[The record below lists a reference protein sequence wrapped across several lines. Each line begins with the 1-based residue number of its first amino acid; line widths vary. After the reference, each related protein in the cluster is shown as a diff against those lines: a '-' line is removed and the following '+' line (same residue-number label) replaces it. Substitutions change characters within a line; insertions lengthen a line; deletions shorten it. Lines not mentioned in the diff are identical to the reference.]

1 MTLIASIS
9 GIRGTIGGQP
19 VDNLTPP
26 DIVRFVSAYGS
37 LLREGNEQPK
47 VVIGRDARLSGDML
61 ARLVTG
67 TLQAL
72 GIDVIDLGLATT
84 PTVAM
89 AVPHLKAQGGIILTA
104 SHNPIQWN
112 ALKLLNAAGEFIDGT
127 TGEAVLQKANRSD
140 FCYAEVHHLG
150 NYTTYEQA
158 LDDHIEAIKAL
169 DLVDVEAIRAAGFRV
184 VVDAVH
190 SVGGIAVPRLLEALG
205 VREVKVLYG
214 EPTGHF
220 PHNPE
225 PLPEHLNEL
234 SSTLAKGN
242 YDLGIAVDPDVD
254 RLALFCEDGSPF
266 GEEYTLVAVAD
277 YVLQHEPG
285 PAVSNLSSTQALRVV
300 CERMQLPYYAS
311 AVGEVNVV
319 AKMKEV
325 SATIGGE
332 GNGGI
337 IYPKL
342 HYGRDALVGIALFLS
357 YLAKTGKKASALR
370 ATYPNFFMVKNKV
383 ELSEDLN
390 PASVL
395 NALKEKY
402 ARQPQ
407 NTTDGLKIY
416 FDDAWVHLRR
426 SNTEP
431 IIRIYAEA
439 STQSIA
445 KNLVEKF
452 MADIKEL
459 RQLNREE

>member
-9 GIRGTIGGQP
+9 GIRGTIGGKP
-19 VDNLTPP
+19 IDNLTPP

-37 LLREGNEQPK
+37 LLRAGNKRPK
-47 VVIGRDARLSGDML
+47 VVIGRDARLSGAML
-61 ARLVTG
+61 AHLVTG

-72 GIDVIDLGLATT
+72 GIDVIDVGLATT

-89 AVPHLKAQGGIILTA
+89 AVPRAGAQGGIILTA

-112 ALKLLNAAGEFIDGT
+112 ALKLLNAEGEFIDAA
-127 TGEAVLQKANRSD
+127 TGEAILQKANEGS
-140 FCYAEVHHLG
+140 FEYAGVHHLG
-150 NYTTYEQA
+150 SYLTNEHA
-158 LDDHIEAIKAL
+158 LDEHIEAIKAL
-169 DLVDVEAIRAAGFRV
+169 SLVDVDAIRARQFRV

-205 VREVKVLYG
+205 VQEVKVLYG
-214 EPTGHF
+214 EPNGHF

-225 PLPEHLNEL
+225 PLPEHLHEL
-234 SSTLAKGN
+234 SSTLTKEN

-285 PAVSNLSSTQALRVV
+285 PAVSNLSSSQALRVV

-325 SATIGGE
+325 GATIGGE

-357 YLAKTGKKASALR
+357 YLAKSGKKVSALR
-370 ATYPNFFMVKNKV
+370 ATYPNFFMVKNKI

-390 PASVL
+390 PDSVL

-402 ARQPQ
+402 ARQQ
-407 NTTDGLKIY
+407 QDTTDGLKIY

-431 IIRIYAEA
+431 IIRIYTEAPTQHIAE
-439 STQSIA
+439 
-445 KNLVEKF
+445 NLVEKF
-452 MADIKEL
+452 MADIREL
-459 RQLNREE
+459 RQLNQEE